1 MINPL
6 YNRLEHLFG
15 EAAAPRAVEVSVG
28 VAVGTLRGPRAEN
41 QDRAAVAHVRR
52 ASPSDDVLVAMVCDG
67 MGGMRD
73 GSVAATVAISTFL
86 TEFAAIRSPLPSR
99 LATAMEQANRAVYE
113 RLEGRGGTTL
123 TAVAASS
130 TGETWA
136 AHAGDSRVYGYT
148 DHSGPDLLSQDD
160 TVQGVV
166 RAQNEGHGEGRDEDE
181 LDNRLLQFVG
191 IGDGLAPHVIRL
203 EGGADRTWF
212 VTTDGAH
219 GVGRKLL
226 HSLARNARSVGD
238 LARKLTFVVDAAPL
252 GDNASIAAI
261 RPSEFSSNAPFS
273 DGLNLTVWTPANRLE
288 IWLPDLQ
295 AVIGRQSPQ
304 PANPIKA
311 PSKPDKKT
319 RPRRAKPKPLLS
331 LSPPDTEAAA
341 EKSAPQLNIV
351 FSDPDEKLND

>member
-1 MINPL
+1 MIKPL
-6 YNRLEHLFG
+6 YDRLEHLFG
-15 EAAAPRAVEVSVG
+15 EAASARAVEVSVG
-28 VAVGTLRGPRAEN
+28 VAVGTLRGPRPEN

-52 ASPSDDVLVAMVCDG
+52 TSPTDDVLVAMVCDG

-73 GSVAATVAISTFL
+73 GSVAATIAISTFL
-86 TEFAAIRSPLPSR
+86 TEFSAIRSPLPSR

-113 RLEGRGGTTL
+113 RLQGQGGTTL

-130 TGETWA
+130 KGETWA

-166 RAQNEGHGEGRDEDE
+166 RAQNEGHGEGRDDDE

-191 IGDGLAPHVIRL
+191 IGEGLAPHIIRL
-203 EGGADRTWF
+203 EGGTDRTWF

-219 GVGRKLL
+219 GVGKKLL

-261 RPSEFSSNAPFS
+261 RPSEFSSDAPFS
-273 DGLNLTVWTPANRLE
+273 DGLNLTVWTPASRLE

-295 AVIGRQSPQ
+295 AAIGRQGPQ
-304 PANPIKA
+304 PASQTKA
-311 PSKPDKKT
+311 PPKSEKKA
-319 RPRRAKPKPLLS
+319 RPRRTKPKLHPPS
-331 LSPPDTEAAA
+331 SPTDAEAAV

-351 FSDPDEKLND
+351 FSDPDD